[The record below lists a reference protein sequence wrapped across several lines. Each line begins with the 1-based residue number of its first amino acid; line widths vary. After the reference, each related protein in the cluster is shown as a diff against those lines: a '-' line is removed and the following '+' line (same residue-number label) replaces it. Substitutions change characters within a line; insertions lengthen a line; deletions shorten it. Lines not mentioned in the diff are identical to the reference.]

1 MSSARKHSLG
11 DVEDYVRNVSKTSGL
26 NISETRLK
34 PHFPE
39 FMRLLNDIEELND
52 VVTDARLLH
61 VGPVTTYTH
70 EKSSLDSK
78 NG

>member
-1 MSSARKHSLG
+1 MSSLRKHRLD
-11 DVEDYVRNVSKTSGL
+11 DVEAYVRNVSRTSGL
-26 NISETRLK
+26 NISEARLK

-52 VVTDARLLH
+52 VVTDTRFLH